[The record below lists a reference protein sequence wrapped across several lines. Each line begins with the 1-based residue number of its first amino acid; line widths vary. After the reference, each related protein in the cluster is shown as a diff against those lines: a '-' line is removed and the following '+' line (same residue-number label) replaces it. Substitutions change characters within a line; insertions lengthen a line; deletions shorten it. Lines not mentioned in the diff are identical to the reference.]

1 MENQR
6 LFIFI
11 ALVFLGM
18 LLYQEWQRDYGS
30 PDQQAV
36 SPGTLATSPSERTSD
51 STTADVP
58 AAPAPDSDVPQ
69 AADAPKPAGPT
80 VSGAD
85 NELRSKQRIHVR
97 TDYLDVYL
105 DTYGG
110 DIREVNLRRYP
121 VSQDTPNVPFQ
132 LMTDKGARLYVAQSG
147 FSMLKGQGPTHEAV
161 FSTSKTKY
169 ALSEG
174 EDQLQVDMTWTDNSG
189 VKVTRTYTFYRSS
202 HLIDMTVKVDNHSG
216 GDWQGSFYRQQQRTH
231 FGEDSGSIFMMNTY
245 MGAVIYTPDE
255 LYEKISFS
263 DIQEQKLNRSSVQGG
278 WNGMMQHY
286 FLGAW
291 IPPADQI
298 NTFYSNYKDYRYYIG
313 MISPAE
319 TISPGASKT
328 FSSQI
333 YIGPKDQNVLEDIAP
348 GLELTADYG
357 FLTVIAKPLFWLLSA
372 LHSILNNWGWA
383 IIFLTLII
391 KLAFY
396 KLSETSYK
404 SMANMRKLQPRMQA
418 LKERH
423 GDDRQAMNKALME
436 LYKKEKI
443 NPLGG
448 CLPIL
453 VQIPVFIALYW
464 VLLEAVE
471 LRQAPFMLWIQDLSA
486 KDPYFVL
493 PILMGLTMFIQ
504 QRLNPAPL
512 DPIQAKVMMALPLV
526 FTVFFLFFPAGLVL
540 YWVVNNSLSILQQW
554 VITKRITEAK

>member
-18 LLYQEWQRDYGS
+18 LLYQEWQRDYG
-30 PDQQAV
+30 V
-36 SPGTLATSPSERTSD
+36 SNKAPTTTSSTSTTSPTEAAS
-51 STTADVP
+51 AIPAPAAAPNDVP
-58 AAPAPDSDVPQ
+58 VVAQVA
-69 AADAPKPAGPT
+69 KPSSPT
-80 VSGAD
+80 ISGEA
-85 NELRSKQRIHVR
+85 NKLESAQRIHVT
-97 TDYLDVYL
+97 TDYLDVIL
-105 DTYGG
+105 DTLGG
-110 DIREVNLRRYP
+110 DIREVNLRKYP
-121 VSQDTPNVPFQ
+121 VEQDQPDQPYQ

-147 FSMLKGQGPTHEAV
+147 FSMLKGKGPTHEQQFQAE
-161 FSTSKTKY
+161 KTEY
-169 ALSEG
+169 ALAEG
-174 EDQLQVDMTWTDNSG
+174 QDQIQVTMTWSDESG
-189 VKVTRTYTFYRSS
+189 IKVTRTYTFYRSS
-202 HLIDMTVKVDNHSG
+202 HLIDMSVMVENGSAEE
-216 GDWQGSFYRQQQRTH
+216 WQGSFYRQQQRTH
-231 FGEDSGSIFMMNTY
+231 YGQESQSMFMMQTY
-245 MGAVIYTPDE
+245 MGGVIYTPDE
-255 LYEKISFS
+255 LYEKIDFS
-263 DIQEQKLNRSSVQGG
+263 DMQETKLNRPNIKGG
-278 WNGMMQHY
+278 WTGMMQHY

-291 IPPADQI
+291 IPAADET
-298 NTFYSNYKDYRYYIG
+298 NSFYSNYLNYRYYLG

-319 TISPGASKT
+319 TIAAGQSKQ
-328 FSSQI
+328 FNSKI
-333 YIGPKDQNVLEDIAP
+333 YIGPKDQNILEAIAP

-372 LHSILNNWGWA
+372 LHSLFGNWGWS

-404 SMANMRKLQPRMQA
+404 SMANMRKLQPRMQG
-418 LKERH
+418 LKERY
-423 GDDRQAMNKALME
+423 GDDRQGMNKALME

-493 PILMGLTMFIQ
+493 PILMGATMFIQ
-504 QRLNPAPL
+504 QKLNPAPM
-512 DPIQAKVMMALPLV
+512 DPVQAKVMMALPFV
-526 FTVFFLFFPAGLVL
+526 FTVFFLFFPSGLVL
-540 YWVVNNSLSILQQW
+540 YWVVNNSLSIAQQW